1 MWVEEKREGN
11 MNMDG
16 RLIRL
21 GVAALLAVFLSLG
34 GFPGEGAQAGSSER
48 TPRSVVIDSGAV
60 ASPIPAR
67 EAPSK
72 EPGIRLVETLLLPEE
87 LRWAFDV
94 RWKGDGSLLLAAGTR
109 GVVEVDRKGAVQA
122 TPIGAGGGRR
132 QLWNAT
138 RVGVSD
144 QLLVAAAPAF
154 SAAFHRPG
162 GQETLELRDYAAVLD
177 VDVRGDTALILGAR
191 RDSAGRWS
199 PDGAMAWVDDG
210 RGTPRPVHYSEA
222 GPRSDIVSWAGPLDL
237 GAVRFM
243 DDGSFVVVPGV
254 EGGVFRYSPEGRL
267 LQTWQSLSLGIAGGC
282 SLDPEQRREVAAS
295 MEPRWRYWNQHLIVD
310 DVVSWRGAPALLV
323 RRPMRDRTEWELRV
337 LGEGASA
344 RRVRLPLS
352 STSNRTRARMDLRGP
367 QVAVLLHE
375 SGHLGVTPEFAPR
388 ILFLELEP

>member
-1 MWVEEKREGN
+1 MSTDECPISWWA
-11 MNMDG
+11 
-16 RLIRL
+16 
-21 GVAALLAVFLSLG
+21 AALLAALVVLG
-34 GFPGEGAQAGSSER
+34 GFHVEGAQVGTAEG
-48 TPRSVVIDSGAV
+48 TPRSVVLNTPAA
-60 ASPIPAR
+60 ASPTLAR

-72 EPGIRLVETLLLPEE
+72 GPRITLVDTLLLSEE
-87 LRWAFDV
+87 LRWAFDL

-109 GVVEVDRKGAVQA
+109 GVVEIDRKGVVQA
-122 TPIGAGGGRR
+122 TPISGGSGRR
-132 QLWNAT
+132 QLWMAT

-144 QLLVAAAPAF
+144 QLLVAAAPAM
-154 SAAFHRPG
+154 SAAFLRSG
-162 GQETLELRDYAAVLD
+162 RQGTVELRDYAAVLD
-177 VDVRGDTALILGAR
+177 VDVREDTALILGAR
-191 RDSAGRWS
+191 RDSTGRWS

-210 RGTPRPVHYSEA
+210 RGTSRPVHFSEA
-222 GPRSDIVSWAGPLDL
+222 GPRSDIVSWAGSLDL

-344 RRVRLPLS
+344 RTVRLPVS
-352 STSNRTRARMDLRGP
+352 STSNRTRARMDLHGP

-388 ILFLELEP
+388 ILFLEVEP